1 LKRRSPALSASAP
14 NAASTIDPTHKKETS
29 MQRPSPTLS
38 ASAPNAASTIQAA
51 APPTSFSFPYRD
63 YVAAKATFEESVRRG
78 PFYGVLDG
86 RSGTGKTSLVRDLE
100 AALDRHR
107 YQIFYWS
114 ASKVSSLGLT
124 RHIAQALRAPP
135 RRSIPETQRH
145 IVEALK
151 AQPCHLIVWIDE
163 AHRIPSDVIEE
174 LRIVAEF
181 DHRAPQLMSV
191 VFSGPLELRPLLDTS
206 ALFALKRR
214 ITASCTLQGLR
225 RDELDAFLVHR
236 FGHADTKRVGAGHR
250 DELFERTQGTVG
262 ILDSVVRHAL
272 ARAKAHIGDEQ
283 LREAFDAIGI

>member
-1 LKRRSPALSASAP
+1 MKRPPPVPSASAP
-14 NAASTIDPTHKKETS
+14 NATS
-29 MQRPSPTLS
+29 PSPATPP
-38 ASAPNAASTIQAA
+38 ASL
-51 APPTSFSFPYRD
+51 SFPYRD
-63 YVAAKATFEESVRRG
+63 YVAAKTIFEDSVRRG

-100 AALDRHR
+100 AALDRHC
-107 YQIFYWS
+107 YQVFYWS

-124 RHIAQALRAPP
+124 RHLALALRAPP

-151 AQPCHLIVWIDE
+151 AQPFHLIVWIDE
-163 AHRIPSDVIEE
+163 AHRIPSEVLEE

-191 VFSGPLELRPLLDTS
+191 VFSGPLELRPMLDTS
-206 ALFALKRR
+206 TLFALKRR
-214 ITASCTLQGLR
+214 ITVSCTLQGLH

-236 FGHADTKRVGAGHR
+236 FGPAETRRVGAAHR
-250 DELFERTQGTVG
+250 DELFERTQGIAGV
-262 ILDSVVRHAL
+262 LDSVVRRAL
-272 ARAKAHIGDEQ
+272 ARAKGPLGDEQ